1 MTLILNG
8 TDNAVGNPAVQ
19 GGTGGATTGVYYPS
33 ANAIA
38 IATGG
43 VNALTIS
50 NTQVANFT
58 NPITVGGNIAINGPA
73 FSAYLSNAQTI
84 TNNTS
89 TKMSLNTEV
98 FDTNSN
104 YDNTTNY
111 RFTPTVAGYYQI
123 NGTVYFDSPNVYN
136 AVFIFKNGSRYR
148 TGVQAGNGAYSYG
161 STVSDIVFM
170 NGTTD
175 YIELYCYQ
183 QSGASRGLVTDAGT
197 NFMSGCLVRGA

>member
-1 MTLILNG
+1 MPNTINADNGVSSGITGIRTTADSTGNLALQSNGVTVLTLATNNTATFSNNVTITG
-8 TDNAVGNPAVQ
+8 TL
-19 GGTGGATTGVYYPS
+19 T
-33 ANAIA
+33 
-38 IATGG
+38 ATGG
-43 VNALTIS
+43 V
-50 NTQVANFT
+50 V
-58 NPITVGGNIAINGPA
+58 VGASAAPA
-73 FSAYLSNAQTI
+73 FSAYLSSAQTI

-89 TKMSLNTEV
+89 TKIALNTEA

-104 YDNTTNY
+104 YDTTNY

-123 NGTVYFDSPNVYN
+123 NGTVYFSNPNVYN

-183 QSGASRGLVTDAGT
+183 LSGSSQGLVTDFGT
-197 NFMSGCLVRGA
+197 NYMSGCLVRGA